1 MKFRLGGF
9 AAILVAL
16 VLVSSSVSANHDL
29 NFTVSVNPT
38 TAGAVADMNTSQ
50 NSGTTLATASVTHLP
65 PGALVAHANDA
76 TSPVSPSPQ
85 NGDVVG
91 SIDSLSD
98 SWIDGCG
105 NPKHTI
111 ATVTWVEPIGS
122 GAPSGTV
129 AQIRGS
135 AQILFTT
142 ISKNA
147 YIVLKSSGDSYHSG
161 SHYDI
166 VTPDEPDEYACSGS
180 SASSTGVA
188 YGYARS
194 GGQVTNRI
202 VAKNPSTVGTHTVWR
217 EITDSSSNTHSD
229 SATFSTT

>member
-1 MKFRLGGF
+1 MKFRLGGI
-9 AAILVAL
+9 AAL
-16 VLVSSSVSANHDL
+16 VCSLLLVTASASATHDMQLSVS
-29 NFTVSVNPT
+29 VSPT
-38 TAGAVADMNTSQ
+38 TAGAVSDVTTSS
-50 NSGTTLATASVTHLP
+50 NSGTTLATSSVTHLP

-76 TSPVSPSPQ
+76 TSPVSPPPQ

-91 SIDSLSD
+91 TIDSYSD

-111 ATVTWVEPIGS
+111 ATVTWIEPIQS
-122 GAPSGTV
+122 GAPAGTV
-129 AQIRGS
+129 AQLRGS
-135 AQILFTT
+135 ATILFTQ

-147 YIVLKSSGDSYHSG
+147 FVVYKGSGDSYHAG
-161 SHYDI
+161 AHYDI

-180 SASSTGVA
+180 SASSVGTS

-194 GGQVTNRI
+194 GGSVTSRI
-202 VAKNPSTVGTHTVWR
+202 VGKNPSTVGTHTVWR
-217 EITDSSSNTHSD
+217 EITDGGGTTHTD